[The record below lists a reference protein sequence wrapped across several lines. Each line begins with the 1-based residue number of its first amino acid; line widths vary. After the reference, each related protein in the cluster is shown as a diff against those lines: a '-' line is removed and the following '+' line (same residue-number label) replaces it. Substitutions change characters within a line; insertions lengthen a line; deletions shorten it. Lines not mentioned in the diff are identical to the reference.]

1 MAGGAGVVR
10 TRTIQQSFGGGRMSP
25 DMFSRAEDVR
35 GRQGLAEAK
44 NVRTT
49 TTGGFESRT
58 GFRFCVAAKDSTR
71 RGVVRSFSVS
81 STESVVIIVNGWD
94 ANPSNY
100 GTFRFLVNGSPLLYT
115 PGAFPLYRESSSVT
129 FTNNGTG
136 QIRVNWTTQP
146 FTADGD
152 PVLFT
157 TAFPSDL
164 AAVGLVAGRT
174 YYVRVRAT
182 NTFEL
187 AETPTGPSMT
197 WLANSAASHTGHAAY
212 EAGDIVQNSTNY
224 FWCRSPS
231 LGVEPG
237 VDPGWQTYWYQLPVT
252 RELEIPHQYLDADLA
267 ALDMRSQSANVL
279 TLVHR
284 SYRPYEL
291 VRRTGILWAYRPI
304 AFAATVP
311 APAWAANAVVPN
323 AGQVSNITAAGN
335 IGAPSRLQLTFG
347 SDISQT
353 FRVGD
358 TFYLQGLNPAAAVP
372 DGFYGVAVA
381 GPLVMDVRTVTG
393 EALVTCTGGPYGAG
407 GTARLATPTAVTSNF
422 YRLTSL
428 DQDGRESEAGPSA
441 GAFNILS
448 VPGSYNALNWIAVP
462 GASLYR
468 IYRSENGRYVLIGET
483 SATTFRDA
491 DEAADDSFTLPIG
504 DTTIGGTALDYPAAA
519 GNFEGRQLFAG
530 TVNRPQTMWG
540 TRSGTSN
547 DLSYHIPLQPDDRLN
562 VTLKSGKPVTIRHL
576 VPMSQTLVVL
586 TSTEEFR
593 IASPEGVA
601 LTADVPTPAR
611 SITSVGASERWP
623 VVVGS
628 SLVFE
633 SERRGQI
640 RELGF
645 RSDTGWIVGNVSSR
659 CADWFDGYQMA
670 DGIAHQQAPIP
681 TLWMVRNDGT
691 LLGFTYVP
699 EEQVGGW
706 HQHTTDGTF
715 ESVCVAQEGGE
726 DIVYVVVRRTIG
738 GTALRYVERMA
749 ERRFDTIA
757 DRRFVDSHLTY
768 DGTNTTSTTLTI
780 TGGTT
785 YAAGQTVTLTA
796 SAATFAYP
804 ATTDVGDRIKWL
816 GLYRVRITATSST
829 TVATGVIEDSFP
841 GVPAGPSTVWT
852 WGRDTLS
859 GLGHL
864 EGKTVQVVADGAVLA
879 PQVVTGGAIT
889 LRTNAG
895 VTTVGYKVHVGLG
908 YTAEAVTMPPAI
920 PVDGLGHGRVGSPSH
935 AVLRLRRS
943 APFRFGQLGAADAAY
958 NTTSQLDDFTG
969 QSRELAFGSFTEDK
983 QIRMVQTAPLP
994 MAVTG
999 AVVTIAWGD

>member
-1 MAGGAGVVR
+1 
-10 TRTIQQSFGGGRMSP
+10 MSP

-35 GRQGLAEAK
+35 SRQGLAEAK

-71 RGVVRSFSVS
+71 RGIVRSFAVS
-81 STESVVIIVNGWD
+81 STESVVIIGNGWD
-94 ANPSNY
+94 GNPSNY
-100 GTFRFLVNGSPLLYT
+100 GTFRFLVNGQPLLYT
-115 PGAFPLYRESSSVT
+115 PGAFPLYRESSTVT
-129 FTNNGTG
+129 TALSGFDVL
-136 QIRVNWTTQP
+136 INWTLQP

-152 PVLFT
+152 PVTFST
-157 TAFPSDL
+157 TNEL
-164 AAVGLVAGRT
+164 GWGLVPGVT
-174 YYVRVRAT
+174 YYVRDRLTNSFKLSAT
-182 NTFEL
+182 PL
-187 AETPTGPSMT
+187 GPVLQVTG
-197 WLANSAASHTGHAAY
+197 SALPAGVQTGHAVY
-212 EAGDIVQNSTNY
+212 QAGDIVQNSTNY
-224 FWCRSPS
+224 FYCRAPS
-231 LGVEPG
+231 LGIEPG

-252 RELEIPHQYLDADLA
+252 RELEVPHQYLDADLVS
-267 ALDMRSQSANVL
+267 LDMRSQSANVL
-279 TLVHR
+279 TICHR
-284 SYRPYEL
+284 NYRPHEL
-291 VRRTGILWAYRPI
+291 VRRSAILWAYRPI

-311 APAWAANAVVPN
+311 PPAWSSPAIVPS
-323 AGQVSNITAAGN
+323 AGQVSNITAATNPGSP
-335 IGAPSRLQLTFG
+335 GRLQLSFAT
-347 SDISQT
+347 DISNT
-353 FRVGD
+353 YRIGD
-358 TFYLQGLNPAAAVP
+358 TFYLQGLNPAANVA
-372 DGFYGVAVA
+372 DGFYSVAAA
-381 GPLVMDVRTVTG
+381 GTTTVDVRTVTG
-393 EALVTCTGGPYGAG
+393 EAYVVPAGGPYGAG
-407 GTARLATPTAVTSNF
+407 GTIRLATPTATTSNF
-422 YRLTSL
+422 YRITSL
-428 DQDGRESEAGPSA
+428 DADGRESDGGPAS
-441 GAFNILS
+441 GAFNILTT
-448 VPGSYNALNWIAVP
+448 PGSYNTLNWIAVP

-483 SATTFRDA
+483 SATTFKDA
-491 DEAADDSFTLPIG
+491 DEAPDDSFTLPIG
-504 DTTIGGTALDYPAAA
+504 DTTLGGTALDYPAAA
-519 GNFEGRQLFAG
+519 GNFEGRQLFGG
-530 TVNRPQTMWG
+530 TLNRPQTVWG

-576 VPMSQTLVVL
+576 VPISQTLVVL

-593 IASPEGVA
+593 IASPDGVA

-659 CADWFDGYQMA
+659 CSDWFDGYQMA
-670 DGIAHQQAPIP
+670 DGIAQQQSPIP
-681 TLWMVRNDGT
+681 TLWAVRNDGT

-715 ESVCVAQEGGE
+715 ESVCVAQEGTE

-738 GTALRYVERMA
+738 GTQLRYIERMA
-749 ERRFDTIA
+749 ERRFDTLA

-768 DGTNTTSTTLTI
+768 DGRNTTATTLTI

-796 SAATFAYP
+796 SAATFAFP

-841 GVPAGPSTVWT
+841 GVPAGPSAVWT
-852 WGRDTLS
+852 WGRDTFAGLS
-859 GLGHL
+859 HL
-864 EGKTVQVVADGAVLA
+864 EGKTVQVVADGVVLA
-879 PQVVTGGAIT
+879 PQTVTGGAIT
-889 LRTNAG
+889 LRNLKGA
-895 VTTVGYKVHVGLG
+895 TTVGYKVHVGLA

-943 APFRFGQLGAADAAY
+943 APFRFGQLGADDAAY
-958 NTTSQLDDFTG
+958 NTTSQVDDFTG
-969 QSRELAFGSFTEDK
+969 QSRELSFGSFTEDK
-983 QIRMVQTAPLP
+983 QIRMVQTEPLP